1 MARKETKEKVDV
13 LMGWDRIYDP
23 QNRLPDSKLYTGT
36 CDMSGYS
43 VNIMIKKA
51 PGMKKETYN
60 VMRKFQHNTVIPH
73 LNFYADSNHGRLVI
87 PLVGSSFEHWIR
99 NEGQGQLI
107 GQNGAMTPLFKT
119 MIM

>member
-1 MARKETKEKVDV
+1 MAGKETKENVDG
-13 LMGWDRIYDP
+13 LMGWDKIYDP
-23 QNRLPDSKLYTGT
+23 QNRVPDSKLHTGT

-43 VNIMIKKA
+43 VNIMIKKV

-73 LNFYADSNHGRLVI
+73 LNLVI
-87 PLVGSSFEHWIR
+87 PLVGSSFEHWVK